1 MFGRGG
7 EEVLAC
13 ANAGIPCSVVPG
25 LSSVTSAPTLA
36 GIPVTHRGLN
46 QSFTVLSGHLPP
58 GHPDSTV
65 DWPGLARSA
74 ETLVLL
80 MAVGNLE
87 RIAAFLVEG
96 GRRSGTPVACIQQAG
111 TPRQRVTSCSLG
123 DLAGSAVSPQ
133 IDSPAVVVIGPTVPV
148 LLSGR
153 QRE

>member
-1 MFGRGG
+1 
-7 EEVLAC
+7 
-13 ANAGIPCSVVPG
+13 
-25 LSSVTSAPTLA
+25 
-36 GIPVTHRGLN
+36 
-46 QSFTVLSGHLPP
+46 
-58 GHPDSTV
+58 
-65 DWPGLARSA
+65 
-74 ETLVLL
+74 
-80 MAVGNLE
+80 MAVGNLK

-96 GRRSGTPVACIQQAG
+96 GRRSGTPVACIQHAG